1 MSAFSD
7 IWRIATTVC
16 FFGSAGW
23 VRDAVNVSH
32 AVADFVAIGG
42 SGWAAALGGGSAW
55 TRSRGFAQCPVGDRA
70 GGWSELEQY
79 WNFDYQSY
87 QHVWSVT
94 KSILS
99 ALVGIALSEG
109 ILTSVDQKL
118 ARCCRSTGI

>member
-1 MSAFSD
+1 MSSPVIVRVD
-7 IWRIATTVC
+7 GAT
-16 FFGSAGW
+16 
-23 VRDAVNVSH
+23 
-32 AVADFVAIGG
+32 
-42 SGWAAALGGGSAW
+42 
-55 TRSRGFAQCPVGDRA
+55 
-70 GGWSELEQY
+70 ELEQY

-118 ARCCRSTGI
+118 ATMLPRYRHLMSKDVASITVEQLLTMTSGIGEDDVRTLTGS